1 MRCQCLRCD
10 HHESP
15 CENHEGQL
23 DLFSD
28 GVITL
33 VEYQGQNLCLRCLPK
48 PPAKPRGDY
57 YYNKREDK
65 RLSKQDT
72 LFLFL

>member
-10 HHESP
+10 HHAEP

-23 DLFSD
+23 GLFSD
-28 GVITL
+28 EAITL
-33 VEYQGQNLCLRCLPK
+33 AKYQGQNLCPRCLPK
-48 PPAKPRGDY
+48 PPAIPRGDY
-57 YYNKREDK
+57 FYNKREDK
-65 RLSKQDT
+65 RLKKQDT